1 MSILSILH
9 QKTEQKLSCRIMQL
23 TFQEA
28 VKVVFFLRDTGSTA
42 MLELNA
48 NANIQEVSLSKHSQK
63 VI

>member
-1 MSILSILH
+1 
-9 QKTEQKLSCRIMQL
+9 MQL

-28 VKVVFFLRDTGSTA
+28 PEVFFLRDTGSTA